1 MRLCRYDDDR
11 LGLVE
16 GGEVLDVSAAIE
28 AIPASRWPA
37 PPGDALIAHLDA
49 VRAEAGALAGSAK
62 ATPLAEV
69 TLKSPVANPT
79 KVIGAP
85 VNYAKHIAESQA
97 DPQIAPGQKIL
108 GIEDYGPFLKASSSL
123 VGPGEGIAL
132 RFTDRRNDH
141 EGELGVVIGRTGV
154 DIPLE
159 AAGDYIAGYALALD
173 MTVRGNEDRSVRKS
187 LDSYSVLGPWLVT
200 KDEVADPNALDL
212 KLWVDDELRQDSN
225 TSFLIYNVE
234 KLISWCS
241 SFYTLHPG
249 DVIMTGT
256 PEGVGPVKAGN
267 TITLEIEQVGR
278 MEVVVRNA

>member
-1 MRLCRYDDDR
+1 MRLCRFDDDR
-11 LGLVE
+11 LGLVKGE
-16 GGEVLDVSAAIE
+16 EVLDVSE
-28 AIPASRWPA
+28 AIGVIPETRWPA

-49 VRAEAGALAGSAK
+49 VCAEVAKLESAAK
-62 ATPLAEV
+62 AKPLKDV
-69 TLKSPVANPT
+69 TLKSPVANPS

-85 VNYAKHIAESQA
+85 VNYAKHIEEAQA
-97 DPQIAPGQKIL
+97 DPNIAPGQKIL
-108 GIEDYGPFLKASSSL
+108 GIEDYGPFLKANSSL
-123 VGPGEGIAL
+123 VGPGEGVAL

-141 EGELGVVIGRTGV
+141 EGELGVVISKTGV
-154 DIPLE
+154 DIPLKK
-159 AAGDYIAGYALALD
+159 AGDYIAGYALALD

-200 KDEVADPNALDL
+200 KDEIDDANNLDL

-225 TSFLIYNVE
+225 TSYLIFDVE

-249 DVIMTGT
+249 DIIMTGT

-267 TITLEIEQVGR
+267 VITLEIEKVGR
-278 MEVVVRNA
+278 MEVPVRNA

>member
-1 MRLCRYDDDR
+1 MRLCRYDNDR
-11 LGLVE
+11 LGLVK
-16 GGEVLDVSAAIE
+16 GDQVLDVTGALE
-28 AIPASRWPA
+28 CIPATRWPA
-37 PPGDALIAHLDA
+37 PQGDALIANLDA
-49 VRAEAGALAGSAK
+49 VCAEVAKLEGSASAK
-62 ATPLAEV
+62 PLAEV
-69 TLKSPVANPT
+69 AFKSPVANPA

-85 VNYAKHIAESQA
+85 VNYAKHVAESQA

-123 VGPGEGIAL
+123 VGPSEGVAL

-141 EGELGVVIGRTGV
+141 EGELGVVISKTGV

-159 AAGDYIAGYALALD
+159 QAGDYIAGYALALD

-200 KDEVADPNALDL
+200 KDEIDDPNALDL
-212 KLWVDDELRQDSN
+212 KLWVNDELRQDSN
-225 TSFLIYNVE
+225 TNNLIYNVE
-234 KLISWCS
+234 KLIAWCS

-256 PEGVGPVKAGN
+256 PEGVGPVKAGDVM
-267 TITLEIEQVGR
+267 TVDIEKVGR
-278 MEVVVRNA
+278 MKVAVRNA

>member
-1 MRLCRYDDDR
+1 MKGDQ
-11 LGLVE
+11 
-16 GGEVLDVSAAIE
+16 VLDVSAAIE
-28 AIPASRWPA
+28 AIPATRWPA
-37 PPGDALIAHLDA
+37 PQGDALIAHLDA
-49 VRAEAGALAGSAK
+49 VLAEVARLEGSAK
-62 ATPLAEV
+62 AVPIADV

-85 VNYAKHIAESQA
+85 VNYAKHQAEAEA
-97 DPQIAPGQKIL
+97 DPNIATGKKIL
-108 GIEDYGPFLKASSSL
+108 GIAEYGPFLKANSSL
-123 VGPGEGIAL
+123 VGPGQGVAL

-141 EGELGVVIGRTGV
+141 EGELGVVISKTGV
-154 DIPLE
+154 DIPLD

-200 KDEVADPNALDL
+200 KDEVPDPNALDL

-249 DVIMTGT
+249 DIIMTGT

-267 TITLEIEQVGR
+267 VITLEIESVGR
-278 MEVVVRNA
+278 MDVAVRNA

>member
-1 MRLCRYDDDR
+1 MRLCRFDDDR
-11 LGLVE
+11 LGLVK
-16 GGEVLDVSAAIE
+16 GDEVLDVSAAIGV
-28 AIPASRWPA
+28 IPETRWPA
-37 PPGDALIAHLDA
+37 PPGDALIANLDA
-49 VRAEAGALAGSAK
+49 VCAEVAKIEGSATAK
-62 ATPLAEV
+62 PIKDV

-85 VNYAKHIAESQA
+85 VNYAKHIEESQA

-108 GIEDYGPFLKASSSL
+108 GIEDYGPFLKANSSL
-123 VGPGEGIAL
+123 VGPGEGVAL

-141 EGELGVVIGRTGV
+141 EGELGVVISKTGV

-159 AAGDYIAGYALALD
+159 KAGDYIAGYALALD

-200 KDEVADPNALDL
+200 KDEVDDDTNLTL

-225 TSFLIYNVE
+225 TSYLIFNVE

-249 DVIMTGT
+249 DIIMTGT

-267 TITLEIEQVGR
+267 TITLEIEKVGR
-278 MEVVVRNA
+278 MEVPVRNA

>member
-1 MRLCRYDDDR
+1 MRLCRFDDDR
-11 LGLVE
+11 LGLVK
-16 GGEVLDVSAAIE
+16 GDEVLDVSE
-28 AIPASRWPA
+28 AIGVIPETRWPA

-49 VRAEAGALAGSAK
+49 VCAEVAKLEGSAK
-62 ATPLAEV
+62 ARPIKDV

-108 GIEDYGPFLKASSSL
+108 GIEDYGPFLKANSSL
-123 VGPGEGIAL
+123 VGPGEGVAL

-141 EGELGVVIGRTGV
+141 EGELGVVISKSCV
-154 DIPLE
+154 DIPLDK
-159 AAGDYIAGYALALD
+159 AGDYIAGYALALD

-187 LDSYSVLGPWLVT
+187 LDTYSVLGPWLVT
-200 KDEVADPNALDL
+200 KDEIADPNNLDL
-212 KLWVDDELRQDSN
+212 KLWVDDEVRQDSN
-225 TSFLIYNVE
+225 TSYLIFNVE
-234 KLISWCS
+234 KLIAWCS

-249 DVIMTGT
+249 DIIMTGT

-278 MEVVVRNA
+278 MEVAVRNA

>member
-1 MRLCRYDDDR
+1 MRLCRFDDDR
-11 LGLVE
+11 LGLVK
-16 GGEVLDVSAAIE
+16 GDDVLDVSEAIE
-28 AIPASRWPA
+28 VIPETRWPA

-49 VRAEAGALAGSAK
+49 VCVEVAKLESSAK
-62 ATPLAEV
+62 SKPIKDV

-85 VNYAKHIAESQA
+85 VNYAKHIEESQA

-108 GIEDYGPFLKASSSL
+108 GIEDYGPFLKANSSL
-123 VGPGEGIAL
+123 VGPGEGVAL

-141 EGELGVVIGRTGV
+141 EGELGVMISKTGV
-154 DIPLE
+154 DIPLDK
-159 AAGDYIAGYALALD
+159 AGDYIAGYALALD

-200 KDEVADPNALDL
+200 KDEIGDDTNLAL

-225 TSFLIYNVE
+225 TSYLIYDVA

-241 SFYTLHPG
+241 SYYTLHPG
-249 DVIMTGT
+249 DIIMTGT
-256 PEGVGPVKAGN
+256 PEGVGPVRAGN

-278 MEVVVRNA
+278 MEVAVRNA

>member
-11 LGLVE
+11 LGLVKGE
-16 GGEVLDVSAAIE
+16 EVLDVSE
-28 AIPASRWPA
+28 AIGVIPQTRWPV

-49 VRAEAGALAGSAK
+49 VRAEVAKLEGSVSAK
-62 ATPLAEV
+62 PIKEV

-85 VNYAKHIAESQA
+85 VNYAKHIEESQA

-108 GIEDYGPFLKASSSL
+108 GIEDYGPFLKANSSL
-123 VGPGEGIAL
+123 VGPGEGVAL

-141 EGELGVVIGRTGV
+141 EGELGVVISKTGV

-200 KDEVADPNALDL
+200 KDEVDDDTNLDL

-225 TSFLIYNVE
+225 TSYLIFNVE

-241 SFYTLHPG
+241 SYYTLHPG
-249 DVIMTGT
+249 DIIMTGT

-267 TITLEIEQVGR
+267 TITLEIEKVGR
-278 MEVVVRNA
+278 MEVPVRNA

>member
-11 LGLVE
+11 LGLVK
-16 GGEVLDVSAAIE
+16 GDQVLDVSE
-28 AIPASRWPA
+28 ALGVIPATRWPA
-37 PPGDALIAHLDA
+37 PTGDALITHLDA
-49 VRAEAGALAGSAK
+49 VRAEVAKLEGSAK
-62 ATPLAEV
+62 ATPIADV

-85 VNYAKHIAESQA
+85 VNYAKHVAEAQA
-97 DPQIAPGQKIL
+97 DPNIAPGQKIL
-108 GIEDYGPFLKASSSL
+108 GIEDYGPFLKANSSL
-123 VGPGEGIAL
+123 VGPGEGVAL

-141 EGELGVVIGRTGV
+141 EGELGVVISRTGV
-154 DIPLE
+154 DIPLD

-200 KDEVADPNALDL
+200 KDEVGDANALDL

-241 SFYTLHPG
+241 TFYTLHPG
-249 DVIMTGT
+249 DIIMTGT

-267 TITLEIEQVGR
+267 MITLEIEKVGR
-278 MEVVVRNA
+278 MEVPVRNA